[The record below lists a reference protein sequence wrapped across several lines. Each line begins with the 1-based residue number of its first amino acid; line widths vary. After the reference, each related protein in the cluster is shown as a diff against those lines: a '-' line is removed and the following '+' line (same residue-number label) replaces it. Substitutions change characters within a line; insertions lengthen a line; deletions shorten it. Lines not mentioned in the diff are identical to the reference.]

1 MTWTLGNLGKI
12 EARLKIDSKDVLGGG
27 RSSLIGTATV
37 VLVVL
42 LLVVLVDDVVDVVA
56 MVVVIVLFGRGE
68 NRLTGVGVVLLKS
81 TVSIDSIRLGIRGRR
96 VVEGFNVEGFNVDG
110 L

>member
-12 EARLKIDSKDVLGGG
+12 EARLKIDSKEVFGG

-81 TVSIDSIRLGIRGRR
+81 TVSIDSIRLGIKGRR
-96 VVEGFNVEGFNVDG
+96 VVEGFNVDGFNVDG